1 MAGLTYARALPRASQ
16 RMFPMWQ
23 AAWGEL
29 STALRAF
36 WLLVV
41 GASVVGAALMGLQVG
56 SEDFLFSVT
65 NWTYVIA
72 PVGAGVLLALAAR
85 RRKGPGTAA
94 WSLIGIGVA
103 SWGVGELIWVFYSWF
118 LATEVPY
125 PGLADVFYVAAYPVI
140 FVGILMLPHMQVRKW
155 ERARLTLDALAG
167 TMALSAIVWTFYLQD
182 AIYLDAEAG
191 FLENAINLGYPVG
204 DLILLVALM
213 ILATRRS
220 QLQFDGRLLVV
231 SLGMLVTALSDMA
244 YVFQVEADTYVE
256 GGRLDAAWLIGYG
269 LFAVAALMVAGP
281 TVLREQAD
289 RPGRLWPMVAPYTAI
304 AVLFALTLGELGGQ
318 ATTLQVATAVVG
330 IIVIA
335 RQGVAIKE
343 TRDVVEKQ
351 RNDLVASISHELRTP
366 LTAMAGFTD
375 ILDEDPDLDRDDRV
389 EMISIVNAQTK
400 HLSRIVGDLVEVAR
414 DKLGTTKLT
423 YSTISASELID
434 SAVGMLTNG
443 SSDSEITTHIEDGL
457 LVLGDVD
464 RLRQVLVNF
473 LTNAGR
479 YGRGTV
485 EVHAFAA
492 GGETT
497 IEVHDNGPGIPK
509 KYEVTIWDRFERG
522 PHTYLSA
529 VQGSGL
535 GLSIARQLVEA
546 HDGHTGHRV
555 SESLGGACF
564 WLSVPAARSRSG
576 SDAGDRAARS
586 GSSPVG

>member
-1 MAGLTYARALPRASQ
+1 
-16 RMFPMWQ
+16 MWR

-29 STALRAF
+29 SAALRAF

-41 GASVVGAALMGLQVG
+41 GTALVGAVLMGLQVG
-56 SEDFLFSVT
+56 DGDFLHSVA

-72 PVGAGVLLALAAR
+72 PVGAGGLLAMAAR

-103 SWGVGELIWVFYSWF
+103 AWGIGELIWIYYSWF
-118 LATEVPY
+118 LGVEVPY
-125 PGLADVFYVAAYPVI
+125 PGLADVFYVGAYPVI
-140 FVGILMLPHMQVRKW
+140 FVGILMLPHMRVRKW
-155 ERARLTLDALAG
+155 ERARLTLDAVAG
-167 TMALSAIVWTFYLQD
+167 TMALSAIVWTFYLED
-182 AIYLDAEAG
+182 AVYLDPGAG
-191 FLENAINLGYPVG
+191 LLENAINLGYPVG

-220 QLQFDGRLLVV
+220 QLQFDGRLVVV
-231 SLGMLVTALSDMA
+231 SFGMLVTALSDMA
-244 YVFQVEADTYVE
+244 YVFQIEADTYVE
-256 GGRLDAAWLIGYG
+256 GGRLDAAWLVGYG
-269 LFAVAALMVAGP
+269 LFAIAAVMVAGP
-281 TVLREQAD
+281 TVLREHAD
-289 RPGRLWPMVAPYTAI
+289 RPRQLWPMVAPYTAI

-330 IIVIA
+330 ILVIA

-366 LTAMAGFTD
+366 LTAMSGFTD
-375 ILDEDPDLDRDDRV
+375 ILDEQPDLERSDRM

-414 DKLGTTKLT
+414 DKLGATRLT
-423 YSTISASELID
+423 YSTIAASELVD

-443 SSDSEITTHIEDGL
+443 ASVAEITTHIESDL
-457 LVLGDVD
+457 TVLGDVD
-464 RLRQVLVNF
+464 RLRQVLVNY
-473 LTNAGR
+473 LTNAAR
-479 YGRGTV
+479 YGNGAIEVRAYRDGTR
-485 EVHAFAA
+485 
-492 GGETT
+492 TM
-497 IEVHDNGPGIPK
+497 IEVHDDGAGIPK
-509 KYEVTIWDRFERG
+509 KYDLTIWDRFERG

-555 SESLGGACF
+555 SELLGGACF
-564 WLSVPAARSRSG
+564 WLGIPAVRSDVGSVEA
-576 SDAGDRAARS
+576 DRVNS
-586 GSSPVG
+586 SSPSRN